1 MNSNTAEKM
10 EDSTWLVVDLGTT
23 SIKGGLF
30 EGNGDLIREASHPNQ
45 QTQTEE
51 AFHHQE
57 VETWWNGFTAV
68 IHELL
73 NPEVSLQGLVVTGQ
87 MQNLIFSD
95 SHSEPLHPVVSYS
108 DQRGIEQIA
117 SWMEIKSLQE
127 QLLET
132 GNEQGPTSLLAKLA
146 WFQQHQPEVLKNTE
160 KIFIGSA
167 DYIGYRL
174 TGVSQTD
181 TTTAATTG
189 LMRLSSRTWH
199 TALFAALG
207 LDSILPCLPKLIP
220 GGKLLGSLRNEMS
233 EHLKL
238 VAGLPVYL
246 GPGDA
251 GSTTLGAG
259 CGKLGKAYAYCGTSG
274 WVGLTEKRPARLESG
289 AWTLAHP
296 AADLFIQVAPILT
309 AGDNL
314 AWVKDLFGFN
324 SYEEMIQ
331 IALEQPAGKLLYLPY
346 LLGERSPFIDPHA
359 RGVWLGMNRQSNRA
373 ELTCAVLEGTC
384 FAFRHALHAV
394 SEVRVEELILTGGTS
409 RSDSF
414 CQLFAN
420 VLGIPIKVLAEPELT
435 GLRGALAS
443 CQPENAS
450 PEPRIQKTYLPSSD
464 QMNNYDGLFQIFL
477 ESYPALR
484 SSFAQ
489 LAQL

>member
-1 MNSNTAEKM
+1 
-10 EDSTWLVVDLGTT
+10 
-23 SIKGGLF
+23 
-30 EGNGDLIREASHPNQ
+30 
-45 QTQTEE
+45 
-51 AFHHQE
+51 
-57 VETWWNGFTAV
+57 
-68 IHELL
+68 
-73 NPEVSLQGLVVTGQ
+73 
-87 MQNLIFSD
+87 
-95 SHSEPLHPVVSYS
+95 
-108 DQRGIEQIA
+108 
-117 SWMEIKSLQE
+117 
-127 QLLET
+127 
-132 GNEQGPTSLLAKLA
+132 
-146 WFQQHQPEVLKNTE
+146 WFQQHQPEVLKSTE

-189 LMRLSSRTWH
+189 LMQLSLRTWH
-199 TALFAALG
+199 KALFAELG
-207 LDSILPCLPKLIP
+207 LDSLLPSLPRLVP
-220 GGKLLGSLRNEMS
+220 GGSMLGSLSNEVS
-233 EHLKL
+233 EQLKL
-238 VAGLPVYL
+238 EAGLPIYL

-274 WVGLTEKRPARLESG
+274 WVGQTEKRPARLESG

-296 AADLFIQVAPILT
+296 SSDMFIQVAPILT

-331 IALEQPAGKLLYLPY
+331 IALEQPTGKLLYLPY
-346 LLGERSPFIDPHA
+346 LQGERSPFIDPHA
-359 RGVWLGMNRQSNRA
+359 RGVWLGMTRQTNRA
-373 ELTCAVLEGTC
+373 SLTRAVVEGTC

-414 CQLFAN
+414 CQLFSN

-435 GLRGALAS
+435 GLRGALAA
-443 CQPENAS
+443 CQSESATPES
-450 PEPRIQKTYLPSSD
+450 RIQKTYLPSSE
-464 QMNNYDGLFQIFL
+464 QLNNYDGLFQIFL
-477 ESYPALR
+477 KSYPALR

>member
-1 MNSNTAEKM
+1 S
-10 EDSTWLVVDLGTT
+10 
-23 SIKGGLF
+23 
-30 EGNGDLIREASHPNQ
+30 Q
-45 QTQTEE
+45 
-51 AFHHQE
+51 
-57 VETWWNGFTAV
+57 
-68 IHELL
+68 
-73 NPEVSLQGLVVTGQ
+73 
-87 MQNLIFSD
+87 
-95 SHSEPLHPVVSYS
+95 SEPLHPIVSYS
-108 DQRGIEQIA
+108 DQRGADQIT
-117 SWMEIKSLQE
+117 SWSAEKSVQE

-146 WFQQHQPEVLKNTE
+146 WFQQHQPEVLQNTE

-189 LMRLSSRTWH
+189 LMKLSSRTWH
-199 TALFAALG
+199 TALFTELG
-207 LDSILPCLPKLIP
+207 LDSILPSLPRLVS
-220 GGKLLGSLRNEMS
+220 GGALLGSLTNEVS
-233 EHLKL
+233 EQLKL
-238 VAGLPVYL
+238 VTGLPIHL

-259 CGKLGKAYAYCGTSG
+259 CGKSGKAYAYCGTSG
-274 WVGLTEKRPARLESG
+274 WVGLTEKRPARLDSG

-314 AWVKDLFGFN
+314 AWAKDLFGFN

-331 IALEQPAGKLLYLPY
+331 IALDQPAGKLLYLPY
-346 LLGERSPFIDPHA
+346 LQGERSPFIDPHA
-359 RGVWLGMNRQSNRA
+359 RGVWIGMNRQSNRA
-373 ELTCAVLEGTC
+373 ELTRAVLEGTC

-420 VLGIPIKVLAEPELT
+420 VLGIPIKVLAEPDLT
-435 GLRGALAS
+435 GLRGALAA
-443 CQPENAS
+443 CQLESATS
-450 PEPRIQKTYLPSSD
+450 EPRIRKTYLPSAD
-464 QMNNYDGLFQIFL
+464 QMSIYDGLFQIFL
-477 ESYPALR
+477 RSYPALR
-484 SSFAQ
+484 KSFAQ

>member
-1 MNSNTAEKM
+1 MNSNVAENK
-10 EDSTWLVVDLGTT
+10 EESTWLVVDLGTT
-23 SIKGGLF
+23 SIKGALLHIS
-30 EGNGDLIREASHPNQ
+30 GDLIREISHPNK
-45 QTQTEE
+45 QTQTE
-51 AFHHQE
+51 AGFHHQE
-57 VETWWNGFTAV
+57 VEKWWNGFTTV
-68 IHELL
+68 INDLMSS
-73 NPEVSLQGLVVTGQ
+73 EVEVQGLVLTGQ
-87 MQNLIFSD
+87 MQNLIFLD
-95 SHSEPLHPVVSYS
+95 SQSEPLHPIVSYS
-108 DQRGIEQIA
+108 DQRGADQIT
-117 SWMEIKSLQE
+117 SWSAEKSIQE

-146 WFQQHQPEVLKNTE
+146 WFQQHQPEVLQNTE

-189 LMRLSSRTWH
+189 LMKLSSRSWH
-199 TALFAALG
+199 TALFAELG
-207 LDSILPCLPKLIP
+207 LDSLLPSLPRLVA
-220 GGKLLGSLRNEMS
+220 GGALLGSLTNEVS
-233 EHLKL
+233 EQLKL
-238 VAGLPVYL
+238 VAGLPIHL

-296 AADLFIQVAPILT
+296 TADLFIQVAPILT

-314 AWVKDLFGFN
+314 AWAKDLFGFN

-346 LLGERSPFIDPHA
+346 LQGERSPFIDPHA

-373 ELTCAVLEGTC
+373 ELTRAVLEGTC
-384 FAFRHALHAV
+384 FAFRHALNAV

-414 CQLFAN
+414 CQLFSN

-435 GLRGALAS
+435 GLRGALAA
-443 CQPENAS
+443 CQLES
-450 PEPRIQKTYLPSSD
+450 VTPEPRIQKTYLPSAD
-464 QMNNYDGLFQIFL
+464 QMSIYDGLFQIFL
-477 ESYPALR
+477 SSYPALR
-484 SSFAQ
+484 KSFAQ

>member
-1 MNSNTAEKM
+1 MNPNAAENK
-10 EDSTWLVVDLGTT
+10 EESTWLVVDLGTT

-30 EGNGDLIREASHPNQ
+30 HSNGDLIREISHPNK
-45 QTQTEE
+45 QTPTE
-51 AFHHQE
+51 AGFHHQE
-57 VETWWNGFTAV
+57 VEKWWNGFSTV
-68 IHELL
+68 INDLMSS
-73 NPEVSLQGLVVTGQ
+73 EVEVQGLVLTGQ
-87 MQNLIFSD
+87 MQNLIFLD
-95 SHSEPLHPVVSYS
+95 SQSEPLHPIVSYS
-108 DQRGIEQIA
+108 DQRGADQIT
-117 SWMEIKSLQE
+117 SWSAEKSIQE

-146 WFQQHQPEVLKNTE
+146 WFQQHQPEVLQNTE

-189 LMRLSSRTWH
+189 LMKLSSRSWH
-199 TALFAALG
+199 TALFAELG
-207 LDSILPCLPKLIP
+207 LDSLLPSLPRLVS
-220 GGKLLGSLRNEMS
+220 GGALLGSLTNEVS
-233 EHLKL
+233 EQLKL
-238 VAGLPVYL
+238 VAGLPIHL

-296 AADLFIQVAPILT
+296 TADLFIQVAPILT

-314 AWVKDLFGFN
+314 AWAKDLFGFN
-324 SYEEMIQ
+324 SYEKMIQ

-346 LLGERSPFIDPHA
+346 LQGERSPFIDPHA

-373 ELTCAVLEGTC
+373 ELTRAVLEGTC
-384 FAFRHALHAV
+384 FAFRHALNAV

-414 CQLFAN
+414 CQLFSN

-435 GLRGALAS
+435 GLRGALAA
-443 CQPENAS
+443 CQLES
-450 PEPRIQKTYLPSSD
+450 VTPEPRIQKTYLPSAD
-464 QMNNYDGLFQIFL
+464 QMSIYDGLFQIFL
-477 ESYPALR
+477 SSYPALR
-484 SSFAQ
+484 KSFAQ

>member
-1 MNSNTAEKM
+1 MNSNAAENKD
-10 EDSTWLVVDLGTT
+10 ESTWLVVDLGTT

-30 EGNGDLIREASHPNQ
+30 HSNGNLIRETSHPNQ
-45 QTQTEE
+45 QTQTDEG
-51 AFHHQE
+51 FHHQE
-57 VETWWNGFTAV
+57 LETWWNGFIAV
-68 IHELL
+68 INDLM
-73 NPEVSLQGLVVTGQ
+73 NPEVTLQGLVLTGQ
-87 MQNLIFSD
+87 MQNLIFLD
-95 SHSEPLHPVVSYS
+95 SQSEPLHPVVSYS
-108 DQRGIEQIA
+108 DQRGAEQIA
-117 SWMEIKSLQE
+117 SWYDEKSLQE

-132 GNEQGPTSLLAKLA
+132 GNEQGPTSLLAKLV

-174 TGVSQTD
+174 TGVNQTD

-189 LMRLSSRTWH
+189 LMKLSSRTWH
-199 TALFAALG
+199 TALFAELG
-207 LDSILPCLPKLIP
+207 LDSILPSLPRLVP
-220 GGKLLGSLRNEMS
+220 GGALLGSLRNEVS
-233 EHLKL
+233 QHLKL
-238 VAGLPVYL
+238 VAGLPIYL

-314 AWVKDLFGFN
+314 AWVKELFGFN
-324 SYEEMIQ
+324 SYEEMVQ
-331 IALEQPAGKLLYLPY
+331 IAIEQPAGKLLYLPY
-346 LLGERSPFIDPHA
+346 LQGERSPFIDPNA

-373 ELTCAVLEGTC
+373 SLTRAVLEGAC

-420 VLGIPIKVLAEPELT
+420 VLGIPIKVLAEPGLT

-443 CQPENAS
+443 CQQESAT
-450 PEPRIQKTYLPSSD
+450 PEPRIQKTYLPISD
-464 QMNNYDGLFQIFL
+464 QMNNYDDLFKIFL

-489 LAQL
+489 LAKL

>member
-1 MNSNTAEKM
+1 MNSNVAENK
-10 EDSTWLVVDLGTT
+10 EESTWLVVDLGTT
-23 SIKGGLF
+23 SIKGALLHIS
-30 EGNGDLIREASHPNQ
+30 GDLIREISHPNK
-45 QTQTEE
+45 QTQTE
-51 AFHHQE
+51 AGFHHQE
-57 VETWWNGFTAV
+57 VEKWWNGFTTV
-68 IHELL
+68 INDLMSS
-73 NPEVSLQGLVVTGQ
+73 EVEVQGLVLTGQ
-87 MQNLIFSD
+87 MQNLIFLD
-95 SHSEPLHPVVSYS
+95 SQSEPLHPIVSYS
-108 DQRGIEQIA
+108 DQRGADQIT
-117 SWMEIKSLQE
+117 SWSAEKSIQE

-146 WFQQHQPEVLKNTE
+146 WFQQHQPEVLQNTE

-189 LMRLSSRTWH
+189 LMKLSSRSWH
-199 TALFAALG
+199 TALFAELG
-207 LDSILPCLPKLIP
+207 LDSLLPSLPRLVS
-220 GGKLLGSLRNEMS
+220 GGALLGSLTNEVS
-233 EHLKL
+233 EQLKL
-238 VAGLPVYL
+238 VAGLPIHL

-296 AADLFIQVAPILT
+296 TADLFIQVAPILT

-314 AWVKDLFGFN
+314 AWAKDLFGFN

-346 LLGERSPFIDPHA
+346 LQGERSPFIDPHA

-373 ELTCAVLEGTC
+373 ELTRAVLEGTC
-384 FAFRHALHAV
+384 FAFRHALNAV

-414 CQLFAN
+414 CQLFSN

-435 GLRGALAS
+435 GLRGALAA
-443 CQPENAS
+443 CQLES
-450 PEPRIQKTYLPSSD
+450 VTPEPRIQKTYLPSAD
-464 QMNNYDGLFQIFL
+464 QMSIYDGLFQIFL
-477 ESYPALR
+477 SSYPALR
-484 SSFAQ
+484 KSFAQ

>member
-1 MNSNTAEKM
+1 MNSNVAENK
-10 EDSTWLVVDLGTT
+10 EKSTWLVVDLGTT
-23 SIKGGLF
+23 SIKGGMF
-30 EGNGDLIREASHPNQ
+30 HGNGDLFRKATHPNKP
-45 QTQTEE
+45 TQTEE
-51 AFHHQE
+51 GFHHQE
-57 VETWWNGFTAV
+57 METWWNGFKAV
-68 IHELL
+68 IHDLMSS
-73 NPEVSLQGLVVTGQ
+73 EVEVQGLVLTGQ
-87 MQNLIFSD
+87 MQNLIFLD
-95 SHSEPLHPVVSYS
+95 SKSEPLHPIVSYS
-108 DQRGIEQIA
+108 DQRGADQIA
-117 SWMEIKSLQE
+117 SWSAQKSIQE
-127 QLLET
+127 QLNET

-146 WFQQHQPEVLKNTE
+146 WFQQHQPEIIKNTE

-189 LMRLSSRTWH
+189 LMQLSSRTWH
-199 TALFAALG
+199 TALFAELG
-207 LDSILPCLPKLIP
+207 LDSLLPCLPRLVP
-220 GGKLLGSLRNEMS
+220 GGSMLGLLSNEVS

-238 VAGLPVYL
+238 EAGLPIYL

-296 AADLFIQVAPILT
+296 SADLFIQVAPILT

-331 IALEQPAGKLLYLPY
+331 IALEQPTGKLLYLPY
-346 LLGERSPFIDPHA
+346 LQGERSPFIDPHA
-359 RGVWLGMNRQSNRA
+359 RGVWLGMNRQTNRA
-373 ELTCAVLEGTC
+373 SLTRAVLEGTC

-414 CQLFAN
+414 CQLFSN

-435 GLRGALAS
+435 GLRGALVA
-443 CQPENAS
+443 CQPESATS
-450 PEPRIQKTYLPSSD
+450 EPRIQKTYLPSSE
-464 QMNNYDGLFQIFL
+464 QLNNYDGLFQIFL
-477 ESYPALR
+477 KSYPALR

>member
-1 MNSNTAEKM
+1 MNSNAAENKD
-10 EDSTWLVVDLGTT
+10 ESTWLVVDLGTT

-30 EGNGDLIREASHPNQ
+30 HSNGNLICETSHPNQ
-45 QTQTEE
+45 QTQTDEG
-51 AFHHQE
+51 FHHQE
-57 VETWWNGFTAV
+57 LETWWNGFIAV
-68 IHELL
+68 INDLM
-73 NPEVSLQGLVVTGQ
+73 NPEVTLQGLVLTGQ
-87 MQNLIFSD
+87 MQNLIFLD

-108 DQRGIEQIA
+108 DQRGAEQIA
-117 SWMEIKSLQE
+117 GWYDEKLLQE

-132 GNEQGPTSLLAKLA
+132 GNEQGPTSLLAKLV

-174 TGVSQTD
+174 TGVNQTD

-189 LMRLSSRTWH
+189 LMQLSSRTWH
-199 TALFAALG
+199 TALFAELG
-207 LDSILPCLPKLIP
+207 LDSILPSLPRLVP
-220 GGKLLGSLRNEMS
+220 GGALLGSLRNEVS
-233 EHLKL
+233 QHLKL

-314 AWVKDLFGFN
+314 AWVKELFGFN
-324 SYEEMIQ
+324 SYEEMVQ
-331 IALEQPAGKLLYLPY
+331 IAIEQPPGKLLYLPY
-346 LLGERSPFIDPHA
+346 LQGERSPFIDPHA

-373 ELTCAVLEGTC
+373 SLTRAVLEGAC

-420 VLGIPIKVLAEPELT
+420 VLGIPIKVLAEPGLT

-443 CQPENAS
+443 CQQESAT
-450 PEPRIQKTYLPSSD
+450 PEPRIQKTYLPISD
-464 QMNNYDGLFQIFL
+464 QMNNYDDLFKIFL

-484 SSFAQ
+484 NSFAQ
-489 LAQL
+489 LAKL

>member
-1 MNSNTAEKM
+1 M
-10 EDSTWLVVDLGTT
+10 
-23 SIKGGLF
+23 
-30 EGNGDLIREASHPNQ
+30 
-45 QTQTEE
+45 
-51 AFHHQE
+51 
-57 VETWWNGFTAV
+57 
-68 IHELL
+68 
-73 NPEVSLQGLVVTGQ
+73 
-87 MQNLIFSD
+87 
-95 SHSEPLHPVVSYS
+95 
-108 DQRGIEQIA
+108 
-117 SWMEIKSLQE
+117 
-127 QLLET
+127 LET

-146 WFQQHQPEVLKNTE
+146 WFQQHQPEVLQNTE

-189 LMRLSSRTWH
+189 LMKLSSRTWH
-199 TALFAALG
+199 TALFAELG
-207 LDSILPCLPKLIP
+207 LDSILPSLPRLVP
-220 GGKLLGSLRNEMS
+220 GGAMLGSLTNEVS
-233 EHLKL
+233 EQLKL
-238 VAGLPVYL
+238 VTGLPIHL

-259 CGKLGKAYAYCGTSG
+259 CGKSGKAYAYCGTSG
-274 WVGLTEKRPARLESG
+274 WVGLTEKRPARLDSG

-296 AADLFIQVAPILT
+296 SADLFIQVAPILT

-314 AWVKDLFGFN
+314 AWAKDLFGFN

-346 LLGERSPFIDPHA
+346 LQGERSPFIDPHA

-373 ELTCAVLEGTC
+373 ELTRAVLEGTC

-414 CQLFAN
+414 CQLFSN
-420 VLGIPIKVLAEPELT
+420 VLGITIKVLAEPELT
-435 GLRGALAS
+435 GLRGALAA
-443 CQPENAS
+443 CQPESATS
-450 PEPRIQKTYLPSSD
+450 EPRIRKTYLPSSD
-464 QMNNYDGLFQIFL
+464 QMSIYDGLFQIFL
-477 ESYPALR
+477 KSYPALR

>member
-1 MNSNTAEKM
+1 MNSNTAENKD
-10 EDSTWLVVDLGTT
+10 ESTWLVVDLGTT
-23 SIKGGLF
+23 SIKGSLF
-30 EGNGDLIREASHPNQ
+30 DCNGDLIGESSHPNK

-51 AFHHQE
+51 GFHHQE
-57 VETWWNGFTAV
+57 VETWWNGFSAV
-68 IHELL
+68 VHELMK
-73 NPEVSLQGLVVTGQ
+73 PGVQGLVITGQ
-87 MQNLIFSD
+87 MQNLIFLD
-95 SHSEPLHPVVSYS
+95 SQSEPLHPVVSYS
-108 DQRGIEQIA
+108 DQRGADQIA
-117 SWMEIKSLQE
+117 SWSAKKSVQE

-189 LMRLSSRTWH
+189 LMQLSSRTWH
-199 TALFAALG
+199 TALFAELG
-207 LDSILPCLPKLIP
+207 LDSILPSLPRLVS
-220 GGKLLGSLRNEMS
+220 GGSLLGLLKNEVSEQLKLL
-233 EHLKL
+233 
-238 VAGLPVYL
+238 AGLPIYL
-246 GPGDA
+246 APGDA

-296 AADLFIQVAPILT
+296 AKDLFIQVAPILT

-324 SYEEMIQ
+324 GYEEMIQ
-331 IALEQPAGKLLYLPY
+331 IALEQPVGKLLYLPY
-346 LLGERSPFIDPHA
+346 LQGERSPFIDPHA

-373 ELTCAVLEGTC
+373 SLTRAVLEGTC

-394 SEVRVEELILTGGTS
+394 SEIPVEELLLTGGTS

-435 GLRGALAS
+435 GLRGALAA
-443 CQPENAS
+443 CRPENS
-450 PEPRIQKTYLPSSD
+450 TPEPRIQKTYLPSSD
-464 QMNNYDGLFQIFL
+464 LMQNYDGLFEIFL
-477 ESYPALR
+477 KSYPALR
-484 SSFAQ
+484 NSFAQ

>member
-1 MNSNTAEKM
+1 MNSNVAENK
-10 EDSTWLVVDLGTT
+10 EESTWLVVDLGTT

-30 EGNGDLIREASHPNQ
+30 HTDGELIREISHPNN
-45 QTQTEE
+45 QTQTE
-51 AFHHQE
+51 AGFHHQE
-57 VETWWNGFTAV
+57 VEKWWNGFTTV
-68 IHELL
+68 INNLMSS
-73 NPEVSLQGLVVTGQ
+73 EVEVQGLVLTGQ
-87 MQNLIFSD
+87 MQNLIFLD
-95 SHSEPLHPVVSYS
+95 SQSEPLHPIVSYS
-108 DQRGIEQIA
+108 DQRGADQIT
-117 SWMEIKSLQE
+117 SWSAEKSVQE

-146 WFQQHQPEVLKNTE
+146 WFQQHQPEVLQNTE

-189 LMRLSSRTWH
+189 LMQLSSRTWH
-199 TALFAALG
+199 TALFAELG
-207 LDSILPCLPKLIP
+207 LDSILPSLPRLVS
-220 GGKLLGSLRNEMS
+220 GGALLGSLTNEVS
-233 EHLKL
+233 EQLKL
-238 VAGLPVYL
+238 VTGLPIHL

-259 CGKLGKAYAYCGTSG
+259 CGKSGKAYAYCGTSG
-274 WVGLTEKRPARLESG
+274 WVGLTEKRPARLDSG

-314 AWVKDLFGFN
+314 AWAKDLFGFN

-331 IALEQPAGKLLYLPY
+331 IALDQPAGKLLYLPY
-346 LLGERSPFIDPHA
+346 LQGERSPFIDPHA
-359 RGVWLGMNRQSNRA
+359 RGVWIGMNRQSNRA
-373 ELTCAVLEGTC
+373 ELTRAVLEGTC

-414 CQLFAN
+414 CQLFSN
-420 VLGIPIKVLAEPELT
+420 VLGITIKVLAEPELT
-435 GLRGALAS
+435 GLRGALAA
-443 CQPENAS
+443 CQLEGATS
-450 PEPRIQKTYLPSSD
+450 EPRIRKTYLPSAD
-464 QMNNYDGLFQIFL
+464 QMSIYDGLFQIFL
-477 ESYPALR
+477 RSYPALR
-484 SSFAQ
+484 KSFAQ

>member
-1 MNSNTAEKM
+1 MNSNAAENKD
-10 EDSTWLVVDLGTT
+10 ESTWLVVDLGTT

-30 EGNGDLIREASHPNQ
+30 HSNGNLIRETSHPNQ
-45 QTQTEE
+45 QTQTDEG
-51 AFHHQE
+51 FHHQE
-57 VETWWNGFTAV
+57 LETWWNGFIAV
-68 IHELL
+68 INNLM
-73 NPEVSLQGLVVTGQ
+73 NPEVTLQGLVLTGQ
-87 MQNLIFSD
+87 MQNMIFLD
-95 SHSEPLHPVVSYS
+95 SHSEPLNPVVSYS
-108 DQRGIEQIA
+108 DQRGAEQIA
-117 SWMEIKSLQE
+117 SWYDEKSLQE

-132 GNEQGPTSLLAKLA
+132 GNEQGPTSLLAKLV

-174 TGVSQTD
+174 TGVNQTD

-189 LMRLSSRTWH
+189 LMKLSSRTWH
-199 TALFAALG
+199 TALFAELG
-207 LDSILPCLPKLIP
+207 LDSILQSLPRLVP
-220 GGKLLGSLRNEMS
+220 GGALLGSLRNEVGQ
-233 EHLKL
+233 HLKL

-314 AWVKDLFGFN
+314 AWVKELFGFN
-324 SYEEMIQ
+324 SYEEMVQ
-331 IALEQPAGKLLYLPY
+331 IAIEQPAEKLLYLPY
-346 LLGERSPFIDPHA
+346 LQGERSPFIDPHA

-373 ELTCAVLEGTC
+373 SLTRAVLEGAC

-420 VLGIPIKVLAEPELT
+420 VLGIPIKVLAEPGLT

-443 CQPENAS
+443 CQQESAT

-489 LAQL
+489 LAKL

>member
-1 MNSNTAEKM
+1 MNSNTAENKD
-10 EDSTWLVVDLGTT
+10 ESTWLVVDLGTT
-23 SIKGGLF
+23 SIKGSLF
-30 EGNGDLIREASHPNQ
+30 DCNGDLIGESSHPNK

-51 AFHHQE
+51 GFHHQE
-57 VETWWNGFTAV
+57 VETWWNGFSAV
-68 IHELL
+68 VHELMK
-73 NPEVSLQGLVVTGQ
+73 PGVQGLVITGQ
-87 MQNLIFSD
+87 MQNLIFLD
-95 SHSEPLHPVVSYS
+95 SQSEPLHPVVSYS
-108 DQRGIEQIA
+108 DQRGADQIA
-117 SWMEIKSLQE
+117 SWSAEQSVQE

-189 LMRLSSRTWH
+189 LMQLSSRTWH
-199 TALFAALG
+199 TALFAELG
-207 LDSILPCLPKLIP
+207 LDSILPSLPRLVS
-220 GGKLLGSLRNEMS
+220 GGSLLGLLKNEVSEQLKLL
-233 EHLKL
+233 
-238 VAGLPVYL
+238 AGLPIYL
-246 GPGDA
+246 APGDA

-296 AADLFIQVAPILT
+296 AKDLFIQVAPILT

-324 SYEEMIQ
+324 GYEEMIQ
-331 IALEQPAGKLLYLPY
+331 IALEQPVGKLLYLPY
-346 LLGERSPFIDPHA
+346 LQGERSPFIDPHA

-373 ELTCAVLEGTC
+373 SLTRAVLEGTC

-394 SEVRVEELILTGGTS
+394 SEIPVEELLLTGGTS

-435 GLRGALAS
+435 GLRGALAA
-443 CQPENAS
+443 CRPENS
-450 PEPRIQKTYLPSSD
+450 TPEPRIQKTYLPSSD
-464 QMNNYDGLFQIFL
+464 LMQNYDGLFEIFL
-477 ESYPALR
+477 KSYPALR
-484 SSFAQ
+484 NSFAQ

>member
-1 MNSNTAEKM
+1 MNSNVAENK
-10 EDSTWLVVDLGTT
+10 EESTWLVVDLGTT

-30 EGNGDLIREASHPNQ
+30 HSNGDLIREAAHPNKP
-45 QTQTEE
+45 TQTEE
-51 AFHHQE
+51 GFHHQE
-57 VETWWNGFTAV
+57 IETWWNGFKAV
-68 IHELL
+68 IHDLMSS
-73 NPEVSLQGLVVTGQ
+73 EVEVQGLVLTGQ
-87 MQNLIFSD
+87 MQNLIFLD
-95 SHSEPLHPVVSYS
+95 SKSEPLHPIVSYS
-108 DQRGIEQIA
+108 DQRGADQIS
-117 SWMEIKSLQE
+117 SWSAQKSVQE

-146 WFQQHQPEVLKNTE
+146 WFQQHQSEVLKNTE

-189 LMRLSSRTWH
+189 LMKLSTRSWH
-199 TALFAALG
+199 TALFAELG
-207 LDSILPCLPKLIP
+207 LDALLPSLPSLVP
-220 GGKLLGSLRNEMS
+220 GGSMLGLLSNEVS
-233 EHLKL
+233 EQLKL
-238 VAGLPVYL
+238 MAGLPIFL

-274 WVGLTEKRPARLESG
+274 WVGLTEKRPARLDSG

-314 AWVKDLFGFN
+314 AWAKDLFGFN

-331 IALEQPAGKLLYLPY
+331 IALDQPAGKLLYLPY
-346 LLGERSPFIDPHA
+346 LQGERSPFIDPHA

-373 ELTCAVLEGTC
+373 QLTRAVLEGTC

-414 CQLFAN
+414 CQLFSN
-420 VLGIPIKVLAEPELT
+420 VLGITIKVLAEPELT
-435 GLRGALAS
+435 GLRGALAA
-443 CQPENAS
+443 CQLEGATS
-450 PEPRIQKTYLPSSD
+450 EPRIRKTYLPSAD
-464 QMNNYDGLFQIFL
+464 QMSIYDGLFQIFL
-477 ESYPALR
+477 GSYPALR
-484 SSFAQ
+484 KSFAQ

>member
-1 MNSNTAEKM
+1 M
-10 EDSTWLVVDLGTT
+10 
-23 SIKGGLF
+23 
-30 EGNGDLIREASHPNQ
+30 
-45 QTQTEE
+45 
-51 AFHHQE
+51 
-57 VETWWNGFTAV
+57 
-68 IHELL
+68 
-73 NPEVSLQGLVVTGQ
+73 
-87 MQNLIFSD
+87 
-95 SHSEPLHPVVSYS
+95 
-108 DQRGIEQIA
+108 
-117 SWMEIKSLQE
+117 
-127 QLLET
+127 
-132 GNEQGPTSLLAKLA
+132 
-146 WFQQHQPEVLKNTE
+146 
-160 KIFIGSA
+160 
-167 DYIGYRL
+167 
-174 TGVSQTD
+174 
-181 TTTAATTG
+181 
-189 LMRLSSRTWH
+189 
-199 TALFAALG
+199 
-207 LDSILPCLPKLIP
+207 
-220 GGKLLGSLRNEMS
+220 
-233 EHLKL
+233 
-238 VAGLPVYL
+238 
-246 GPGDA
+246 
-251 GSTTLGAG
+251 
-259 CGKLGKAYAYCGTSG
+259 
-274 WVGLTEKRPARLESG
+274 
-289 AWTLAHP
+289 
-296 AADLFIQVAPILT
+296 LT

>member
-1 MNSNTAEKM
+1 MNSNTAENKD
-10 EDSTWLVVDLGTT
+10 ESTWLVVDLGTT
-23 SIKGGLF
+23 SIKGSLF
-30 EGNGDLIREASHPNQ
+30 DCNGDLIGESSHPNK

-51 AFHHQE
+51 GFHHQE
-57 VETWWNGFTAV
+57 VETWWNGFSAV
-68 IHELL
+68 VHELMK
-73 NPEVSLQGLVVTGQ
+73 PGVQGLVITGQ
-87 MQNLIFSD
+87 MQNLILLD
-95 SHSEPLHPVVSYS
+95 SQSEPLHPVVSYS
-108 DQRGIEQIA
+108 DQRGADQIA
-117 SWMEIKSLQE
+117 SWSAEKSVQE

-146 WFQQHQPEVLKNTE
+146 WFQRHQPEVLKNTE

-189 LMRLSSRTWH
+189 LMQLSSRTWH
-199 TALFAALG
+199 TALFAELG
-207 LDSILPCLPKLIP
+207 LDSILPCLPSLVP
-220 GGKLLGSLRNEMS
+220 GGSMLGLLSNEVS
-233 EHLKL
+233 EQLKL
-238 VAGLPVYL
+238 VAGLPIYL

-314 AWVKDLFGFN
+314 TWIKDLFGFN

-331 IALEQPAGKLLYLPY
+331 IALEQPTGKLLYLPY
-346 LLGERSPFIDPHA
+346 LQGERSPFIDPHA
-359 RGVWLGMNRQSNRA
+359 RGVWLGMNRQTNRA
-373 ELTCAVLEGTC
+373 TLTRAVLEGTC

-443 CQPENAS
+443 CQPESAS
-450 PEPRIQKTYLPSSD
+450 PEPRIQKTYLPSSE
-464 QMNNYDGLFQIFL
+464 QLNNYDGLFQIFL
-477 ESYPALR
+477 KSYLALR

>member
-1 MNSNTAEKM
+1 MNSNVAENNEK
-10 EDSTWLVVDLGTT
+10 STWLVVDLGTT

-30 EGNGDLIREASHPNQ
+30 HSNGDLIREAAHPNKP
-45 QTQTEE
+45 TQTEE
-51 AFHHQE
+51 GFHHQE
-57 VETWWNGFTAV
+57 IETWWNGFTAV
-68 IHELL
+68 IHDLMSS
-73 NPEVSLQGLVVTGQ
+73 EVEVQGLVLTGQ
-87 MQNLIFSD
+87 MQNLIFLD
-95 SHSEPLHPVVSYS
+95 SKSEPLHPIVSYS
-108 DQRGIEQIA
+108 DQRGADQIA
-117 SWMEIKSLQE
+117 SWSAQKSVQE

-189 LMRLSSRTWH
+189 LMQLSSRTWH
-199 TALFAALG
+199 TALFAKLG
-207 LDSILPCLPKLIP
+207 LDSLLPSLPRLVP
-220 GGKLLGSLRNEMS
+220 GGSLLGSLSNEKS
-233 EHLKL
+233 QQLKL
-238 VAGLPVYL
+238 EAGLPIYL

-296 AADLFIQVAPILT
+296 SADLFIQVAPILT

-314 AWVKDLFGFN
+314 AWAKDLFGFN

-346 LLGERSPFIDPHA
+346 LQGERSPFIDPHA
-359 RGVWLGMNRQSNRA
+359 RGVWLGMNRQTNRA
-373 ELTCAVLEGTC
+373 SLTRAVLEGTC

-414 CQLFAN
+414 CQLFSN

-435 GLRGALAS
+435 GLRGALAA
-443 CQPENAS
+443 CQPES
-450 PEPRIQKTYLPSSD
+450 VTPEPRIQKTYLPSSE
-464 QMNNYDGLFQIFL
+464 QLNNYDGLFQIFL
-477 ESYPALR
+477 KSYPALR
-484 SSFAQ
+484 SNFAQ

>member
-1 MNSNTAEKM
+1 MNSNVAENK
-10 EDSTWLVVDLGTT
+10 EKSTWLVVDLGTT

-30 EGNGDLIREASHPNQ
+30 HSNGDLIREAAHPNKP
-45 QTQTEE
+45 TQTEE
-51 AFHHQE
+51 GFHHQE
-57 VETWWNGFTAV
+57 IETWWNGFTAV
-68 IHELL
+68 IHDLMSS
-73 NPEVSLQGLVVTGQ
+73 EVEVQGLVLTGQ
-87 MQNLIFSD
+87 MQNLIFLD
-95 SHSEPLHPVVSYS
+95 SKSEPLHPIVSYS
-108 DQRGIEQIA
+108 DQRGADQIA
-117 SWMEIKSLQE
+117 SWSAQKSVQE

-189 LMRLSSRTWH
+189 LMQLSSRTWH
-199 TALFAALG
+199 TALFAELG
-207 LDSILPCLPKLIP
+207 LDSILPCLPRLVP
-220 GGKLLGSLRNEMS
+220 GGSMLGSLSNEVS
-233 EHLKL
+233 EQLKL
-238 VAGLPVYL
+238 GAGLPIYL

-296 AADLFIQVAPILT
+296 SADLFIQVAPILT

-314 AWVKDLFGFN
+314 AWAKDLFGFN

-331 IALEQPAGKLLYLPY
+331 IALEQPTGKLLYLPY
-346 LLGERSPFIDPHA
+346 LQGERSPFIDPHA
-359 RGVWLGMNRQSNRA
+359 RGVWLGMNRQTNRA
-373 ELTCAVLEGTC
+373 SLTRAVLEGTC

-414 CQLFAN
+414 CQLFSN

-435 GLRGALAS
+435 GLRGALVA
-443 CQPENAS
+443 CLPESAN
-450 PEPRIQKTYLPSSD
+450 PEPRIQKTYLPSSE
-464 QMNNYDGLFQIFL
+464 QLNNYDGLFQIFL
-477 ESYPALR
+477 KSYPALR
-484 SSFAQ
+484 SNFAQ